1 MLAVD
6 GVFVMFNTKQENKT
20 ESTSRV
26 DNVPRV
32 FTLLNY
38 STQDDVNLNTSCFGT
53 IQVLNAYHTELC
65 FFHLR
70 LYGTN

>member
-6 GVFVMFNTKQENKT
+6 SVFVMFNTKQNKT

-32 FTLLNY
+32 FTLL
-38 STQDDVNLNTSCFGT
+38 
-53 IQVLNAYHTELC
+53 
-65 FFHLR
+65 
-70 LYGTN
+70 